1 MDAGGSRTN
10 RASSGH
16 QRNDFQ
22 LATTQLATHHLRALP
37 LSFADLSG
45 ADLSGANLSYAHVR
59 GARGISAQQ
68 LHEQCKILI
77 GATVP
82 NGQKYEEWTESKGL
96 RQ

>member
-1 MDAGGSRTN
+1 MDAGENRRSRA
-10 RASSGH
+10 RSGL
-16 QRNDFQ
+16 RGRDFQ
-22 LATTQLATHHLRALP
+22 LATSQLATHHLRALP